1 MRRDVASAYLASGS
15 RLLSW
20 MIVSAITYRYNV
32 IAFAMLAA
40 VRATVGIL
48 SNFALGILPA
58 SIQLMAG
65 SARDKQSK
73 IYADAVAIAVRCVAV
88 AALVTIA
95 TVPWMDRILKTP
107 ATIGSHQ
114 VLGLAIGF
122 GCGIIIRWLGE
133 PAAALIQTGPHLWL
147 DNILQAAAD
156 VMWIVASALFLKRSG
171 IEAIG
176 YSYFAAS
183 GALVIARTISAR
195 WLTGLSLNISLRA
208 GEYAPALL
216 ASGLLIALAQLA
228 DYLYAPTDYLLINHL
243 LDVRQQADYAPAVQ
257 IDAGLML
264 LVSGLA
270 ATLLPKTAIAHF
282 SGDRHTIRQYYLR
295 GTLFTAATLLVAAV
309 AVYFTSKP
317 LLKAWLGNSM
327 SGTRAILPLVLIHT
341 VIGGSSAV
349 GRSILLGIGKTRPF
363 VIAVLIAGFV
373 NVIASYCFVR
383 YLHWGL
389 KGIVAGTIVA
399 VIGRCGIW
407 MPFYVLK
414 NLEHSP
420 DL

>member
-1 MRRDVASAYLASGS
+1 
-15 RLLSW
+15 

-65 SARDKQSK
+65 ASQKKRVSIHGDAMAIAFRSVLV
-73 IYADAVAIAVRCVAV
+73 AVLLTAVAI
-88 AALVTIA
+88 
-95 TVPWMDRILKTP
+95 PWIDHILKVP
-107 ATIGSHQ
+107 AAIGTTQ
-114 VLGLAIGF
+114 VTGLALCF
-122 GCGIIIRWLGE
+122 ALGIIIRWLSE
-133 PAAALIQTGPHLWL
+133 PAAAFIQTGPHLWL

-156 VMWIVASALFLKRSG
+156 VAWVVVSVFDLPRIGV
-171 IEAIG
+171 EAIG
-176 YSYFAAS
+176 ASYMAAS
-183 GALVIARTISAR
+183 MGLVFAR
-195 WLTGLSLNISLRA
+195 WIAARVIHGARLPMPSKA
-208 GEYAPALL
+208 GEFARPLFTA
-216 ASGLLIALAQLA
+216 GLLIALAQLA

-257 IDAGLML
+257 IDGGLML

-282 SGDRHTIRQYYLR
+282 SGDRRTVRQYYLR

-309 AVYFTSKP
+309 AVYCTSKP

-327 SGTRAILPLVLIHT
+327 PGTRAILPLVLIHT

-363 VIAVLIAGFV
+363 VIAVLIAGFA

-383 YLHWGL
+383 YLHLGMN
-389 KGIVAGTIVA
+389 GIVAGTIVA
-399 VIGRCGIW
+399 VVGRCAIW
-407 MPFYVLK
+407 MPWYVLK
-414 NLEHSP
+414 TTPLVARDP
-420 DL
+420 

>member
-65 SARDKQSK
+65 SARDKQSR
-73 IYADAVAIAVRCVAV
+73 IYSDAVAIAVRCVTV
-88 AALVTIA
+88 AALVTLA
-95 TVPWMDRILKTP
+95 ALPWMDRILKTP
-107 ATIGSHQ
+107 PTIGTHQ
-114 VLGLAIGF
+114 VFGLAVGF
-122 GCGIIIRWLGE
+122 ACGIIIRWLGE

-183 GALVIARTISAR
+183 SALVIARTISAR
-195 WLTGLSLNISLRA
+195 WLTGLSLKISLRA

-216 ASGLLIALAQLA
+216 ATGLLIALAQLA
-228 DYLYAPTDYLLINHL
+228 DYLYSPTDYLLINHL

-257 IDAGLML
+257 IDAGLIL

-282 SGDRHTIRQYYLR
+282 SGDRHTVRQYYLR

-309 AVYFTSKP
+309 AVYITSKP
-317 LLKAWLGNSM
+317 LLQAWLGNSM
-327 SGTRAILPLVLIHT
+327 PGTRAARHRQDLAIRHRRVDHRFCERDRQLLLCPLSALGTQRHR
-341 VIGGSSAV
+341 GGDNCRCCRSMCDLDAV
-349 GRSILLGIGKTRPF
+349 VCAENYPP
-363 VIAVLIAGFV
+363 
-373 NVIASYCFVR
+373 
-383 YLHWGL
+383 
-389 KGIVAGTIVA
+389 
-399 VIGRCGIW
+399 CG
-407 MPFYVLK
+407 P
-414 NLEHSP
+414 
-420 DL
+420 